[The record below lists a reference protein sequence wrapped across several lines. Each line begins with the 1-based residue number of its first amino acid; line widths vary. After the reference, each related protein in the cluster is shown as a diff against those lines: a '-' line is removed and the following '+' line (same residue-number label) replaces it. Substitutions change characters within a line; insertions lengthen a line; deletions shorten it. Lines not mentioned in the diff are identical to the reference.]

1 MTRKVLVI
9 NGHPDGS
16 PERLCA
22 ALAQAYAEGAR
33 EGGHSVETISI
44 ADLKIPYLRTQT
56 EFEKGGVPESLKA
69 AADAVMR
76 AEHVV
81 FVFPL
86 WLGTM
91 PAMLKSFLEQVLRPG
106 VAMEYGD
113 KGPKTLLSGRSARM
127 VVTMG
132 MPAFVYRLYF
142 LSHGVAGLRRSIL
155 RFVGFNPVRTT
166 LIGMVTMGGS
176 DKRSKWPARMRDLGR
191 KAA

>member
-44 ADLKIPYLRTQT
+44 ADLEIPYLRTQT

-106 VAMEYGD
+106 VAFEYGD

-132 MPAFVYRLYF
+132 MPAIAYRFFYF
-142 LSHGVAGLRRSIL
+142 SHSLKSLERNIL
-155 RFVGFNPVRTT
+155 RFVGLGPIRESIV
-166 LIGMVTMGGS
+166 GMVEGAA
-176 DKRSKWPARMRDLGR
+176 DKRRAWLDRMRALGA
-191 KAA
+191 KAI